1 MALRRAAVA
10 GTKALQIQG
19 KAMSIQPDRE
29 VFLKKAKQG
38 NLIPVWK
45 EILADQETPVSA
57 YERIRQFLREKDRA
71 SHTWMLESVEGGEH
85 IGRYSFIGGKPR
97 AIIRATG
104 RSTVISAGGR
114 TTEVN
119 NANPLDV
126 LKEYMSRYQPV
137 RDPALPR
144 FTGGAVGFLGY
155 DMISVFEP
163 RVPVIPNDIIGNP
176 DMVQMVTNAIIIFDR
191 VNQTM
196 KVVANAYVD
205 GDASAAYDAALAE
218 IDELC
223 KALQQPVQRV
233 LIDAHQGV
241 EQVIPESNMTIPEYR
256 EMIEKAKEYI
266 CAGDIIQVVLSQR
279 FEVENTADS
288 LDVYRALRTINP
300 SPYMFCLDLGESALV
315 GSSPEVHVRC
325 EDRQVELRPI
335 AGTRPRGKTEEQD
348 LALEKDLLADA
359 KEIAEHVMLVD
370 LGRNDVGRVC
380 EFNTVRVPEQ
390 MVIERY
396 SHVMHIVSDV
406 TGTLSPEHDSYDLM
420 KATFPAG
427 TVSGAPKIRAMEI
440 IAELE
445 KTKRGPY
452 AGAVG
457 YFSFDG
463 NLDSCITI
471 RTVVLDGNKAYVQ
484 AGGGI
489 VADSVPETE
498 YWETRNKAGAVLKAL
513 SLAKHYA
520 AAREGSSK

>member
-1 MALRRAAVA
+1 
-10 GTKALQIQG
+10 
-19 KAMSIQPDRE
+19 MSIQPNRE
-29 VFLKKAKQG
+29 VFREKAKQG

-57 YERIRQFLREKDRA
+57 YERVRTFLREKDHA

-85 IGRYSFIGGKPR
+85 IGRYSFIGGNPR
-97 AIIRATG
+97 AILRACGDVTEITEGEVHQEIR
-104 RSTVISAGGR
+104 
-114 TTEVN
+114 
-119 NANPLDV
+119 NADPLDA
-126 LKEYMSRYQPV
+126 LKTCMSRYRPV

-144 FTGGAVGFLGY
+144 FFGGAVGFLGY

-163 RVPVIPNDIIGNP
+163 RVPVNQDDVIGNP
-176 DMVQMVTNAIIIFDR
+176 DMVMMITNAIIIFDR
-191 VNQTM
+191 VNHTM

-205 GDASAAYDAALAE
+205 GDADKAYDEALAE

-223 KALQQPVQRV
+223 AALLQPVNRV
-233 LIDAHQGV
+233 LIDAHLDIK
-241 EQVIPESNMTIPEYR
+241 QVVPESNMTLPEYR
-256 EMIEKAKEYI
+256 AMIEKGKEYI
-266 CAGDIIQVVLSQR
+266 RAGDIIQVVLSQR

-288 LDVYRALRTINP
+288 LDVYRALRAINP

-335 AGTRPRGKTEEQD
+335 AGTRPRGKTEAED
-348 LALEKDLLADA
+348 LALEKELLADP
-359 KEIAEHVMLVD
+359 KELAEHVMLVD

-380 EFNTVRVPEQ
+380 EFNSVRVPEQ

-406 TGTLSPEHDSYDLM
+406 TGTLSPERDAYDVM
-420 KATFPAG
+420 RATFPAG

-471 RTVVLDGNKAYVQ
+471 RTVVLDKNKAYVQ

-498 YWETRNKAGAVLKAL
+498 YQETRNKAGAVLKAL
-513 SLAKHYA
+513 ALAKHYA
-520 AAREGSSK
+520 DAREKYPSQSR

>member
-1 MALRRAAVA
+1 
-10 GTKALQIQG
+10 
-19 KAMSIQPDRE
+19 MSVQPNRE
-29 VFLKKAKQG
+29 AFLKKAKQG

-57 YERIRQFLREKDRA
+57 YERVRTFLREKDHA

-85 IGRYSFIGGKPR
+85 IGRYSFIGGNPR
-97 AIIRATG
+97 AILRARGT
-104 RSTVISAGGR
+104 A
-114 TTEVN
+114 TEITENGACHEVR
-119 NANPLDV
+119 NADPLDV

-163 RVPVIPNDIIGNP
+163 RVPVIKKDVIGNP
-176 DMVQMVTNAIIIFDR
+176 DMVMMITNAIIIFDR
-191 VNQTM
+191 VNHTM
-196 KVVANAYVD
+196 KVVANAYVN
-205 GDASAAYDAALAE
+205 GDPGKAYKEALAE

-223 KALQQPVQRV
+223 AALLQPVDRV
-233 LIDAHQGV
+233 LIDAHLEV
-241 EQVIPESNMTIPEYR
+241 EPVVPESNTTPDEYR
-256 EMIEKAKEYI
+256 RMVAKAQEYI
-266 CAGDIIQVVLSQR
+266 RSGDIIQTVLSQR
-279 FEVENTADS
+279 FEADNTADS
-288 LDVYRALRTINP
+288 LDVYRALRSINP
-300 SPYMFCLDLGESALV
+300 SPYMFCLDLAESALV

-325 EDRQVELRPI
+325 EDRRIEVRPI
-335 AGTRPRGKTEEQD
+335 AGTRPRGKTEAED
-348 LALEKDLLADA
+348 LALEKELLADP
-359 KEIAEHVMLVD
+359 KELAEHVMLVD
-370 LGRNDVGRVC
+370 LGRNDIGRVC
-380 EFNTVRVPEQ
+380 EFSSVKVPEQ

-406 TGTLSPEHDSYDLM
+406 TGMLAPQYDAYDVLR
-420 KATFPAG
+420 ATFPAG

-471 RTVVLDGNKAYVQ
+471 RTVVLDKNKAYVQ
-484 AGGGI
+484 AGAGI
-489 VADSVPETE
+489 VADSVPEME
-498 YWETRNKAGAVLKAL
+498 YQETRNKARGMMKAL
-513 SLAKHYA
+513 ALAKHYA
-520 AAREGSSK
+520 AARAGN

>member
-1 MALRRAAVA
+1 MTEINES
-10 GTKALQIQG
+10 GEYQ
-19 KAMSIQPDRE
+19 E
-29 VFLKKAKQG
+29 VR
-38 NLIPVWK
+38 N
-45 EILADQETPVSA
+45 AD
-57 YERIRQFLREKDRA
+57 
-71 SHTWMLESVEGGEH
+71 
-85 IGRYSFIGGKPR
+85 
-97 AIIRATG
+97 
-104 RSTVISAGGR
+104 
-114 TTEVN
+114 
-119 NANPLDV
+119 PLNV
-126 LKEYMSRYQPV
+126 LKDYMSRYQPV

-163 RVPVIPNDIIGNP
+163 RVPVIANDVIGNP
-176 DMVQMVTNAIIIFDR
+176 DMVMMITNSIIIFDR
-191 VNQTM
+191 VKHTM
-196 KVVANAYVD
+196 KVVANAYVS
-205 GDASAAYDAALAE
+205 GDPDKAYEEALAE

-223 KALQQPVQRV
+223 AALLEPVGRV
-233 LIDAHQGV
+233 LLDAHLEV
-241 EQVIPESNMTIPEYR
+241 EPVVPVSNMTIPEYR
-256 EMIEKAKEYI
+256 TMVERAKEYI

-288 LDVYRALRTINP
+288 LDIYRALRAINP

-325 EDRQVELRPI
+325 EDRRVELRPI
-335 AGTRPRGKTEEQD
+335 AGTRPRGRTEAED
-348 LALEKDLLADA
+348 LALEKELLADP
-359 KEIAEHVMLVD
+359 KELAEHVMLVD

-380 EFNTVRVPEQ
+380 EFSSVKVPEQ

-406 TGTLSPEHDSYDLM
+406 TGTLSPEYDAYDVM

-457 YFSFDG
+457 YFSFEG

-471 RTVVLDGNKAYVQ
+471 RTVVLDKNKAYVQ

-498 YWETRNKAGAVLKAL
+498 YQETRNKAGAVLKAL
-513 SLAKHYA
+513 ALARHYA
-520 AAREGSSK
+520 DARNSKFEIRNSKQI